1 MPNLTVRNIPDDIFA
16 KLKTLSILEKRS
28 MNTEILVVLEK
39 GVSKEIHDFKGSR
52 NSISRETQ
60 LNIWKNLSGKW
71 EDSRKTKDIIDDIVA
86 SRTFG
91 RDIEL

>member
-1 MPNLTVRNIPDDIFA
+1 MPNLTVRNIPDEIFD

-28 MNTEILVVLEK
+28 MNNEILVVLEK
-39 GVSKEIHDFKGSR
+39 GVSKEIHDFEGSK

-60 LNIWKNLSGKW
+60 LNIWSNLSGKW
-71 EDSRKTKDIIDDIVA
+71 EDSRKTKDIINDII
-86 SRTFG
+86 SHRSPG